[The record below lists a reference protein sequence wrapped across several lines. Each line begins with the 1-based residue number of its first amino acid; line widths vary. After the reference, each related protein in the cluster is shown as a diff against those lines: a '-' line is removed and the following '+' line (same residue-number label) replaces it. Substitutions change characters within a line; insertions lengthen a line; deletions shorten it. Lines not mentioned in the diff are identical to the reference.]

1 MKLRDKFLIALAS
14 LVLLMAAVFF
24 ALSEG
29 YTAHLFKSYAT
40 TAAKQESVNQWVQ
53 FLRYYYYSNG
63 NSWNNL
69 GFLLKNSRTLHEA
82 LRNESLTLTD
92 TQNHVIVQTSVPNV
106 RGKSVQVTEPIT
118 SVSGKQVA
126 TLTVRDW
133 SKRNQNL
140 FQIEQ
145 GLLHSM
151 TTATVL
157 GLFATALVAV
167 LLGAWLASR
176 ITRPLKDMTK
186 AMHKIEEGDLET
198 RLSLDTKDEFGQVAS
213 AFNQMIDRLY
223 ETEQARRHLV
233 ADVAHELRT
242 PLTIMQG
249 KLELIQQGVE
259 PAEPSTLLPIQDEVF
274 RLTSLVQDLHRLSL
288 AEVGQLPLHKVPTN
302 IAQLVERVVENFQV
316 EADDHDIQLRY
327 ESMDDTNIDLRIDP
341 NRITQVFVNLLGN
354 AMRYTPG
361 EGTVTVSMNA
371 TAESIAVAVADTG
384 NGIDEEHLS
393 HIFDRFYRAQ
403 ADRSRET
410 GGTGL
415 GLAIAKEFV
424 EAHNGTIEVESKVG
438 KGTTFTVSLPREN
451 SPATS

>member
-1 MKLRDKFLIALAS
+1 MRLRNKFLIALAS

-29 YTAHLFKSYAT
+29 YTAKLFKSYMT
-40 TAAKQESVNQWVQ
+40 SYAKQTSVNQWVQ
-53 FLRYYYYSNG
+53 ILEAYYYSNG
-63 NSWNNL
+63 NSWDNL
-69 GFLLKNSRTLHEA
+69 QYLFQNTRGMREA
-82 LRNESLTLTD
+82 LRHESLTLVD
-92 TQNHVIVQTSVPNV
+92 AQNQVILQTTAGTNS
-106 RGKSVQVTEPIT
+106 GKPIQISEPIT
-118 SVSGKQVA
+118 SVTGQKVA

-133 SKRNQNL
+133 SN
-140 FQIEQ
+140 Q
-145 GLLHSM
+145 GLLRMGEQTILHSM
-151 TTATVL
+151 TRATVF
-157 GLFATALVAV
+157 GLLTTALVAL

-186 AMHKIEEGDLET
+186 AMHKIEEGDLQT
-198 RLSLDTKDEFGQVAS
+198 RLSMDTKDEFGQVAS
-213 AFNQMIDRLY
+213 AFNAMIDRLY

-288 AEVGQLPLHKVPTN
+288 AEVGQLPLQKTPTN
-302 IAQLVERVVENFQV
+302 IAGLIERVVENFKV
-316 EADDHDIQLRY
+316 EADDHDIQLLY
-327 ESMDDTNIDLRIDP
+327 EPLEKSIELSIDP

-354 AMRYTPG
+354 AMRYTPHD
-361 EGTVTVSMNA
+361 GTVTVSMK
-371 TAESIAVAVADTG
+371 TSEQEVMIAVSDTG

-424 EAHNGTIEVESKVG
+424 EAHNGQIEVESKVG
-438 KGTTFTVSLPREN
+438 EGTTFTVRLPHN
-451 SPATS
+451 NQT